1 MKITLIDAG
10 KRFNRDWIFRHLR
23 YEFLPRQHYA
33 ITGPNGSGKSTLL
46 QVIAGAIAISEGE
59 VRYASGPHSTA
70 KFSSTGG
77 SSADIPPDQ
86 AYRYLSLSAPYLDL
100 VEEMTALEFLNFHA
114 AFKPFLSSIGIPE
127 ILDAVGLVNTEQKQ
141 IRFFSSGMKQRLKLA
156 QALFSDTS
164 VILLD
169 EPCTNLDAE
178 GIALYQQLVRKYGG
192 GRLVIVS
199 SNDPQEYDFC
209 ENAIDI
215 REYKPNLSVGSRS
228 ANSGPCTSDRTAG

>member
-59 VRYASGPHSTA
+59 VRYASGSHPTG
-70 KFSSTGG
+70 KFSPTSG

-100 VEEMTALEFLNFHA
+100 VEEMTALEFLNFHN

-178 GIALYQQLVRKYGG
+178 GIALYQQLVRKYGE

-209 ENAIDI
+209 ENKIDI
-215 REYKPNLSVGSRS
+215 RRYKSTLTAGSRS
-228 ANSGPCTSDRTAG
+228 ADSGPYTSDRTAD

>member
-10 KRFNRDWIFRHLR
+10 KRFNRDWIFRHLA

-46 QVIAGAIAISEGE
+46 QVIAGAMAISEGT
-59 VRYASGPHSTA
+59 VRYAGDSEAP
-70 KFSSTGG
+70 GG
-77 SSADIPPDQ
+77 SRASGGSPLSDIPPDQ

-100 VEEMTALEFLNFHA
+100 VEEMTAYEFLNFHSS
-114 AFKPFLSSIGIPE
+114 FKPFLPSIGISA
-127 ILDAVGLVNTEQKQ
+127 ILEAVGLVNTEQKQ

-178 GIALYQQLVRKYGG
+178 GIALYQRLVRKYGA

-209 ENAIDI
+209 EKILNIM
-215 REYKPNLSVGSRS
+215 EYK
-228 ANSGPCTSDRTAG
+228 GPLLHGQQ

>member
-1 MKITLIDAG
+1 MKITLTDAG

-46 QVIAGAIAISEGE
+46 QVIAGAIAISEGT
-59 VRYASGPHSTA
+59 VRYAGGSHSTGG
-70 KFSSTGG
+70 FSSTSG
-77 SSADIPPDQ
+77 SPADIPPDQ
-86 AYRYLSLSAPYLDL
+86 AYRYLSLSAPYVDL
-100 VEEMTALEFLNFHA
+100 VEEMTAYEFLNFHSS
-114 AFKPFLSSIGIPE
+114 FKPFLPSIGISL
-127 ILDAVGLVNTEQKQ
+127 ILEAVGLVNTEQKQ

-178 GIALYQQLVRKYGG
+178 GIALYQQLVRKYGEN
-192 GRLVIVS
+192 RLVIVS

-209 ENAIDI
+209 EKVIDI
-215 REYKPNLSVGSRS
+215 QEYKSNFIAGSRS
-228 ANSGPCTSDRTAG
+228 ANSGPYTSDRIVD

>member
-1 MKITLIDAG
+1 MRITLIDAG

-59 VRYASGPHSTA
+59 VRYASGSH
-70 KFSSTGG
+70 STGG

-100 VEEMTALEFLNFHA
+100 VEEMTALEFLNFHS
-114 AFKPFLSSIGIPE
+114 AFKPFLPAIGISE
-127 ILDAVGLVNTEQKQ
+127 ILEAVGLVNTEQKQ
-141 IRFFSSGMKQRLKLA
+141 IRFFSSGMKQRLKFA

-178 GIALYQQLVRKYGG
+178 GIALYQQLVRKHGE

-209 ENAIDI
+209 EHRIDI
-215 REYKPNLSVGSRS
+215 RRYKSTLTAGSRS
-228 ANSGPCTSDRTAG
+228 ADSGLYTSDRSAD